1 MKITIGMRGADDL
14 EEEMKFLLRTYRDRR
29 KPMAEVKMIML
40 QDVDRHFQREE
51 GPDGKWAPL
60 KVYRLKGGKAESF
73 RLKGGKA
80 SKAKILQ
87 KTGRLRASETG
98 VSSNDGAEVGTNV
111 PYGRKHQEGDPS
123 KGLAQRAFLWLS
135 DDANNRILDR
145 LTSYFWR
152 Q

>member
-1 MKITIGMRGADDL
+1 MKITIGMRGVDDL

-60 KVYRLKGGKAESF
+60 KVYEIKGNKVVSYRLKHGE
-73 RLKGGKA
+73 A

-87 KTGRLRASETG
+87 KTGRLRASQTG
-98 VSSNDGAEVGTNV
+98 VSGNDGAEVGTNV
-111 PYGRKHQEGDPS
+111 VYGKQHQNGDPS
-123 KGLAQRAFLWLS
+123 KNLPQRVFLWLS
-135 DDANNRILDR
+135 DEAQVRILDR
-145 LTSYFWR
+145 LNYYFWR